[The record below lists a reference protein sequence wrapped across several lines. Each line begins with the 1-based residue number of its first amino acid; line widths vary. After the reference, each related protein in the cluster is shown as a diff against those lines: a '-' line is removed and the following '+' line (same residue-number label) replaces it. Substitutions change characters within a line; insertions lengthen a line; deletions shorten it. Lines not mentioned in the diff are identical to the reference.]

1 MKSNFIFATIIT
13 VLVLYTFAGCKSS
26 PSCCLIAPPTINLTG
41 EKTVI
46 ERQIVGDYMELE
58 KDAWTVSSVRTTV
71 TKNGTVSQRSGD
83 PEIIKAIGSRES
95 NSSRIRGYKS
105 EGVIGE
111 TNTGYV
117 SYIDGSAYESSP
129 DLKKSLL
136 AVIDEEN
143 SARKKIFTR
152 TVSRSGKEPSGSE
165 IESFGRMFAE
175 DQRALAQKG
184 DWIQENSGK
193 WIRK

>member
-1 MKSNFIFATIIT
+1 MKRNLIFVMIIT
-13 VLVLYTFAGCKSS
+13 ATALYTFAGCKSS

-58 KDAWTVSSVRTTV
+58 KDAWTVSSVRT
-71 TKNGTVSQRSGD
+71 NVSKKESGSQETGD
-83 PEIIKAIGSRES
+83 PEILKAIRAREF

-117 SYIDGSAYESSP
+117 SYIEGTSYESSP
-129 DLKKSLL
+129 DLRKVLL
-136 AVIDEEN
+136 DIIEDEN
-143 SARKKIFTR
+143 SARKKIFAR
-152 TVSRSGKEPSGSE
+152 TISKSGKESSNAE
-165 IESFGRMFAE
+165 LESFGRMFAE
-175 DQRALAQKG
+175 EQRALAQKG

-193 WIRK
+193 WTRK